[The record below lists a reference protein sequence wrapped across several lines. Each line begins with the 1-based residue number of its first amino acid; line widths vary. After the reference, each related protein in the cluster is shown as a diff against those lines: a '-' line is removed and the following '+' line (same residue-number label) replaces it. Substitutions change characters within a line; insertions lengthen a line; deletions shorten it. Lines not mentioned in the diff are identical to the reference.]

1 LRKDETMKLA
11 ELNTRRQVLAGH
23 VKDPAFR
30 ERWEKTALARA
41 VALRLVAYRGEHGL
55 SQTALARM
63 LGMKQP
69 AVARLEAG
77 EKNPS
82 WDTLARI
89 SDALGV
95 EFLVDIA
102 PKGRRA
108 LVGKR
113 ASRAEVVEEF
123 TTEHNEVLVAVE

>member
-1 LRKDETMKLA
+1 MTKHMIVKLA
-11 ELNTRRQVLAGH
+11 ELKTRKQVLTGH
-23 VKDPAFR
+23 LKDPAFR

-41 VALRLVAYRGEHGL
+41 VALRLVAYRVEHGL
-55 SQTALARM
+55 SQTALARI
-63 LGMKQP
+63 LQMKQP

-89 SDALGV
+89 SNALGV

-102 PKGRRA
+102 PKGKRT

-113 ASRAEVVEEF
+113 ANRAEVVEEL

>member
-1 LRKDETMKLA
+1 MKLA

>member
-1 LRKDETMKLA
+1 MRKDVTVKLA
-11 ELNTRRQVLAGH
+11 ELKTRKQVLAGH
-23 VKDPAFR
+23 LKDPAFR

-41 VALRLVAYRGEHGL
+41 VALRLVAYRAEHAL
-55 SQTALARM
+55 SQTALARI
-63 LGMKQP
+63 LQMKQP

-77 EKNPS
+77 EKIPS

>member
-1 LRKDETMKLA
+1 MKLG
-11 ELNTRRQVLAGH
+11 ELKTRKQVLAGH
-23 VKDPAFR
+23 LRDPAFR

-41 VALRLVAYRGEHGL
+41 VALRLVAYRAEHGL
-55 SQTALARM
+55 SQTALARI

-102 PKGRRA
+102 PKGRRV

-113 ASRAEVVEEF
+113 ASRAEVVEEL

>member
-1 LRKDETMKLA
+1 MKMTDLRTGRRILA
-11 ELNTRRQVLAGH
+11 EHL
-23 VKDPAFR
+23 KDPEFR

-41 VALRLVAYRGEHGL
+41 VALRLIAYRAEHGL
-55 SQTALARM
+55 SQTALSNT

-77 EKNPS
+77 ERNPS
-82 WDTLARI
+82 WETLARI
-89 SDALGV
+89 SEALGV

-102 PKGRRA
+102 PKGRRT
-108 LVGKR
+108 LVGER
-113 ASRAEVVEEF
+113 ASQAGVVQEL